1 MRRTQVQWIILKL
14 HGAGRRLLKPVWSRI
29 KPTPLR
35 WADHALG
42 GLRRDLP
49 VHGIK
54 ARVAPPP
61 AAAWWGT
68 APITV
73 WLRYRRATCLERSII
88 LQQWLD
94 CLGQPH
100 DVLIGV
106 RSPDEAVM
114 AHAWLDHEDPLD
126 FLVVARIP
134 SGGGSG
140 GGLARK

>member
-1 MRRTQVQWIILKL
+1 MNRTQLRWISQKL
-14 HGAGRRLLKPVWSRI
+14 RGAARRLLKPVWSQI
-29 KPTPLR
+29 KPAQLR
-35 WADHALG
+35 WADQALV

-49 VHGIK
+49 VQGIK
-54 ARVAPPP
+54 ARVAPPR
-61 AAAWWGT
+61 AAAGWGT

-88 LQQWLD
+88 LQRWLM
-94 CLGQPH
+94 CIGQPH

-106 RSPDEAVM
+106 RSPEEAVM

-134 SGGGSG
+134 SG
-140 GGLARK
+140 